1 MPKREDI
8 KTILLIG
15 SGPIIIGQACE
26 FDYSGTQSVKTLK
39 ELGYRVVLINSNP
52 ATIMTDPEF
61 ADKTYIEPIT
71 EDVIAKIIEIEKVD
85 AVLPTMGGQ
94 TALNVATSMY
104 DKGMLEGIEFLGAHP
119 DAIKKGEDRQ
129 LFKEAMIKIGMD
141 LPKSFYAYNM
151 EDALKAQEA
160 IGFPIIIRASFT
172 LAGGGSG
179 VAYNI
184 EEYKQLAQEGLEI
197 SPISEILVEE
207 SLLGWKEYEMEV
219 IRDKKDNCIIVCSIE
234 NLDPMGVHTGDSI
247 TIAPA
252 LTLTDKEYQNM
263 RNASFAILREIGVD
277 TGGSNV
283 QFSIDPVSGRMI
295 VIEMNPRVS
304 RSSALASKATGYP
317 IAKVATL
324 LAVGFTLDEIQ
335 NDITG
340 TTASFEPVIDYI
352 VTKIPRFT
360 FEKFPNA
367 NSTLTTSMKSVG
379 EVMAMGRTFK
389 ESIQKALCSLE
400 TGLYGFNP
408 IASDIETI
416 KKEIRRPNCDRLQYL
431 MQGMREG
438 LTNDD
443 IFELSKIDPWFLTQF
458 REICD
463 LENEI
468 KTSGVAILKDEKA
481 LRLAKTFGFSD
492 KMLSTLIGTNE
503 NAIYDARKYLDIN
516 FEYNEVDTCSAEFK
530 ALTPYLYS
538 TTNITKLPTNKACED
553 DKQSKVLIIGGGP
566 NRIGQGIEFDY
577 CCVHAS
583 FALAEMG
590 IKTIMYNCNPET
602 VSTDYDTSDVLYFEP
617 IDFEHVRSVIEH
629 EKPDGIIVHFGGQT
643 PLKLSNAIH
652 NMGGKIIGTT
662 AEVIDLAEDRK
673 KFSTFVEKAGLLQ
686 PENGTAVTLNE
697 ALDIA
702 NRIGY
707 PVLVRPSFVLGGRG
721 MKIVY
726 NEAELKLYMDEAV
739 SVSNDAPVLVDKFLD
754 RAIELDVDCITD
766 GKDVYIGGIM
776 QHIEEA
782 GIHSGDSACS
792 LPPISLD
799 DDILKE
805 VEEKTKTMALLLG
818 VKGLMNTQYAIHQ
831 GKIYLIE
838 VNPRASRTVPFVSK
852 ATGIPLA
859 KVATRVM
866 WGESLRD
873 ALNVYDKNQKIVNIK
888 GESNI
893 LKPILKGH
901 VAVKEAVFPFNKL
914 SGADLI
920 LGPEMKSTGEVMGIS
935 SDFGSAFAKA
945 QTAAKNNLPNNGGN
959 VFVSLA
965 SLDKEFAP
973 KIASD
978 LISLGFSIVAT
989 GGTYKVIKDANVE
1002 CTKVMK
1008 VSEGRPNITD
1018 SLMNKEIVM
1027 AINTSDG
1034 KEVSKEDGMTIRKT
1048 VLRMNIPYVTTVA
1061 GAFASIEAIKSQKDK
1076 TALYPKSIQDFLA
1089 DN

>member
-1 MPKREDI
+1 MPKRNDI
-8 KTILLIG
+8 ESILLIG
-15 SGPIIIGQACE
+15 SGPIVIGQACE
-26 FDYSGTQSVKTLK
+26 FDYSGTQATKTLK

-71 EDVIAKIIEIEKVD
+71 ENMIAKIIEIEKID
-85 AVLPTMGGQ
+85 AILPTMGGQ

-119 DAIKKGEDRQ
+119 DAIKKGEERQ
-129 LFKEAMIKIGMD
+129 LFNEAMVKIGMD
-141 LPKSFYAYNM
+141 LPKSANAYTV
-151 EDALKAQEA
+151 EEAIEKAKE
-160 IGFPIIIRASFT
+160 IGFPVISRASFT

-179 VAYNI
+179 VAYNM
-184 EEYKQLAQEGLEI
+184 EEFKILAESGI
-197 SPISEILVEE
+197 SASPINEIEIME
-207 SLLGWKEYEMEV
+207 SMLGWKEYEMEV
-219 IRDKKDNCIIVCSIE
+219 IRDNKDNCIIVCSIE

-263 RNASFAILREIGVD
+263 RNASFDILREIGVD

-283 QFSIDPVSGRMI
+283 QFSICPKTGRMI

-324 LAVGFTLDEIQ
+324 LAVGFTLDEIE

-340 TTASFEPVIDYI
+340 TTASFEPVIDYV

-360 FEKFPNA
+360 FEKFPLA
-367 NSTLTTSMKSVG
+367 DSTLSTGMKSVG
-379 EVMAMGRTFK
+379 EVMSMGRTFK
-389 ESIQKALCSLE
+389 ESMQKALCSLE
-400 TGLYGFNP
+400 TGLSGFDEMKG
-408 IASDIETI
+408 SLDFI
-416 KKEIRRPNCDRLQYL
+416 KKEIRRPNENRILYL
-431 MQGMREG
+431 MQGYREG
-438 LTNDD
+438 LTNE
-443 IFELSKIDPWFLTQF
+443 ELFDLCAVDPWFLSQF
-458 REICD
+458 REIYNT
-463 LENEI
+463 ESQI
-468 KTSGVAILKDEKA
+468 KEAKDTILTDDEL
-481 LRLAKTFGFSD
+481 LRKVKTYGFSD
-492 KMLSTLIGTNE
+492 VMIAKLIEKTE
-503 NAIYDARKYLDIN
+503 NDVYNARKALDVN
-516 FEYNEVDTCSAEFK
+516 LEYNEVDTCAAEFK

-538 TTNITKLPTNKACED
+538 TTNITKLPKVEAPQND
-553 DKQSKVLIIGGGP
+553 DKKVLIIGGGP

-577 CCVHAS
+577 CCCHAS
-583 FALAEMG
+583 FALNEIG
-590 IKTIMYNCNPET
+590 VKTIMYNCNPET
-602 VSTDYDTSDVLYFEP
+602 VSTDYDTSDILYFEP
-617 IDFEHVRSVIEH
+617 IDFEHVRNVIET

-643 PLKLSNAIH
+643 PLKLANAIH
-652 NMGGKIIGTT
+652 DIGGKIIGTT
-662 AEVIDLAEDRK
+662 AEVIDLAEDRE

-686 PENGTAVTLNE
+686 PDNGTAVTLDE
-697 ALDIA
+697 ALEIA
-702 NRIGY
+702 NRVTY

-726 NEAELKLYMDEAV
+726 NNAELKEYMAEAV

-766 GKDVYIGGIM
+766 GTDVYIGGIM

-799 DDILKE
+799 PAILKE
-805 VEEKTKTMALLLG
+805 VEEKTKTMALELG
-818 VKGLMNTQYAIHQ
+818 VIGLMNTQYAIHQ

-866 WGESLRD
+866 WGEPLRD
-873 ALNVYDKNQKIVNIK
+873 ALKAYDKDEKIVNVTSEITP
-888 GESNI
+888 N
-893 LKPILKGH
+893 LLLPILKDH

-935 SDFGSAFAKA
+935 SDFGKAFAKA
-945 QTAAKNNLPNNGGN
+945 QCAAKNDLPENGGK
-959 VFVSLA
+959 VFISLA
-965 SLDKEFAP
+965 DLDKEFAP
-973 KIASD
+973 QIAIG
-978 LISLGFSIVAT
+978 LENLGFDIVAT
-989 GGTYKVIKDANVE
+989 GGTYNTISEAGIPCEKVL
-1002 CTKVMK
+1002 K
-1008 VSEGRPNITD
+1008 VSEGRPNIVD
-1018 SLMNKEIVM
+1018 SLMNEEIVL

-1034 KEVSKEDGMTIRKT
+1034 KETSKDDGAQIRRK
-1048 VLRMNIPYVTTVA
+1048 VLRMNVPYFTTVS
-1061 GAFASIEAIKSQKDK
+1061 GALASVEAIEATTDKSG
-1076 TALYPKSIQDFLA
+1076 LMPKSIQEFLQ
-1089 DN
+1089 